1 MLAWNDTGDGFV
13 MQVSTPNWPGAGNNH
28 FPRHSNG
35 NTLGCITHGT
45 TPQDNVLL
53 SQHFFSLKLTKA
65 DVLKVLKALRDASVV
80 TETSANDR
88 QIINNGGPADIT
100 QLVQEL
106 GTRSNGTIFT
116 RDTLST
122 VAPLIMNPA
131 NLNVP
136 PWQMVSA
143 VLGRVPLRV
152 ATKWE
157 LSKIPDT
164 DQQTTI
170 GCWNTALLGEP
181 KGLAVKNATEGRWNG
196 KQFGLQG
203 GGGPD
208 DNHAKIG

>member
-1 MLAWNDTGDGFV
+1 
-13 MQVSTPNWPGAGNNH
+13 
-28 FPRHSNG
+28 
-35 NTLGCITHGT
+35 
-45 TPQDNVLL
+45 
-53 SQHFFSLKLTKA
+53 
-65 DVLKVLKALRDASVV
+65 
-80 TETSANDR
+80 
-88 QIINNGGPADIT
+88 
-100 QLVQEL
+100 
-106 GTRSNGTIFT
+106 IFT

-122 VAPLIMNPA
+122 GVQLIMKPS

-208 DNHAKIG
+208 DNHAKIGVSVSGNHSIFGDMNQEGSLSGPDCTVHQNGRGGLFFVVEDQVLSAGLRALLGGTGAN